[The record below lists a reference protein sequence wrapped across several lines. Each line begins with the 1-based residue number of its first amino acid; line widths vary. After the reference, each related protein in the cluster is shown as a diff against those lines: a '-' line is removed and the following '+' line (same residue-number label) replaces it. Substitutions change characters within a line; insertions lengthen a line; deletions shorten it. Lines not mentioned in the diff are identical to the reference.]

1 MSRPQLITR
10 PQHADTA
17 VVPADSWVRS
27 ETTYFWI
34 LWQFCALFR
43 VSYLLVILAIVLAT
57 TSSRKLTGQENPAGN
72 LMSPGIAADVSTE
85 ASPMEDEAGAP
96 TLPAVFQ
103 PLPGGFLSVVKIVFL
118 IVIFILWVAT
128 ADWVSRDCDSLKM
141 PFMVW
146 NMIFV
151 FLFLL
156 AMLLVMVIPVFFV
169 GFPIVC
175 LAYGIPLLI
184 FVLQRNRRVH
194 EDDRVFTPNHIKKMI
209 SAKQKKQNSGKDES
223 VPQDKG
229 PPIGLVAMGADSDLV
244 NKANRYT
251 ARQSPGFLTVRE
263 VLHDALDRYADK
275 IMLDY
280 TSEGVSV
287 RMEID
292 GVWHDAGAR
301 DRETGD
307 PMLAVLKKLC
317 NLNIEDRRSRQT
329 GCFGVSYKRVKRV
342 WDFGSQGTKKGERAV
357 LQMQSDQQGPQNL
370 DELGMRPKLLENV
383 KELMRSQEGLIVF
396 SSLPAGG
403 LSTTFIAA
411 LQSMDRFMRH
421 IVSFENASRPE
432 IDIDNI
438 DVSAYQ
444 AVEGPS
450 ITNDLTRLIRTEPD
464 VIIAPSIQDGK
475 IADLLSYQAVDGKLV
490 ISTIR
495 AKEAVEAL
503 LRFLMLKAT
512 PEEFAPAVKAVIN
525 QRLVRKLCNACK
537 EAYQPPAAQIKQLG
551 LPPTRVDTFYRE
563 PQSRSED
570 QEVCTECG
578 GIGYRGRTAIF
589 ELLIV
594 SNKLREN
601 LVKQPKIEV
610 LRKVAY
616 ESGHRSL
623 QEEGIV
629 LVASGVT
636 SLPELTRVLR
646 Q

>member
-1 MSRPQLITR
+1 MC
-10 PQHADTA
+10 
-17 VVPADSWVRS
+17 
-27 ETTYFWI
+27 FWI
-34 LWQFCALFR
+34 LWKFCALFR
-43 VSYLLVILAIVLAT
+43 VSYLPVILTIVLAV
-57 TSSRKLTGQENPAGN
+57 TSSRTLIGQENPAGN
-72 LMSPGIAADVSTE
+72 LMPAGITADAPTAAGLL
-85 ASPMEDEAGAP
+85 EDEAGTAA
-96 TLPAVFQ
+96 LPIVFQ
-103 PLPGGFLSVVKIVFL
+103 RLPDGFLSIIKIVFL

-128 ADWVSRDCDSLKM
+128 ADWVSRECDSLKM

-146 NMIFV
+146 NILFV

-156 AMLLVMVIPVFFV
+156 AMILVLVIPVFFV

-175 LAYGIPLLI
+175 FAYGIPLLI

-194 EDDRVFTPNHIKKMI
+194 EDDRVFTPNHIKKVI
-209 SAKQKKQNSGKDES
+209 SGKQKSNKDES
-223 VPQDKG
+223 LPQDKG
-229 PPIGLVAMGADSDLV
+229 PPVGLVAMGADNDLV
-244 NKANRYT
+244 NKANRFT
-251 ARQSPGFLTVRE
+251 AKQSPGFLTVRE
-263 VLHDALDRYADK
+263 VLHDALDRHADK

-280 TSEGVSV
+280 TTEGVSV

-301 DRETGD
+301 DREIGD

-329 GCFGVSYKRVKRV
+329 GCFGVAYKRVKCV

-357 LQMQSDQQGPQNL
+357 LQMQNDQQVPQNL

-383 KELMRSQEGLIVF
+383 KELMQSREGLILF

-403 LSTTFIAA
+403 LSTTFSAA

-421 IVSFENASRPE
+421 IVSFENASRCE

-438 DVSAYQ
+438 DVNTYRASD
-444 AVEGPS
+444 GPS

-464 VIIAPSIQDGK
+464 VIIAPSIPDGK
-475 IADLLSYQAVDGKLV
+475 IADLLSYQAVEGKLV

-495 AKEAVEAL
+495 AKEAVESL

-537 EAYQPPAAQIKQLG
+537 EAYQPPVAQIKQLG
-551 LPPTRVDTFYRE
+551 LPPTRVDTFCRE

-570 QEVCTECG
+570 QEVCTACG

-589 ELLIV
+589 ELLMV
-594 SNKLREN
+594 SNKLRET